1 MNDEITEEG
10 SDIASTSVIA
20 IARPISGSCNSDMDI
35 QLMNLAYPELSV
47 KIVYVL
53 GVIEYNFENND
64 TLYLSISESGI
75 KSTQS
80 KTN

>member
-1 MNDEITEEG
+1 
-10 SDIASTSVIA
+10 
-20 IARPISGSCNSDMDI
+20 
-35 QLMNLAYPELSV
+35 MNLAYPELSV

-53 GVIEYNFENND
+53 KVIEYNFENND